1 MARRRKK
8 HEEHENHER
17 WLVSY
22 ADFITLL
29 FAFFVVMYSV
39 SAINEGKFRV
49 LSDALVAAFRSQAK
63 SIEPIQIGEPAKA
76 PKSLDSREK
85 IPARPMLVTPPVLP
99 QPVQPSAANV
109 PIRQGENMQKTQAGA
124 PVSAQAQKQVQ
135 EQARKQ
141 AEAQAQARGLEKIAA
156 KLESDLAELIKRDLI
171 EVRRDKH
178 SLWLEVE
185 IKASI
190 LFSSGS
196 ATLEPAALPPLQRI
210 AGVLRG
216 HSYPIQ
222 VEGFTDNRPI
232 STLAFPSNWELSAGR
247 AASVVHLFMKSGV
260 DPGRMAAIGFGEY
273 RPATDNKT
281 EEGRRKNRRV
291 VLVILANPEAAREV
305 DAERS
310 EGAESSAVEPSRP
323 ARAAAAADA
332 KPATGVSAQ
341 ARAGGDGLQPPAG
354 R

>member
-76 PKSLDSREK
+76 PKTLDSREK

-109 PIRQGENMQKTQAGA
+109 PIRQGENMQKAEAGA
-124 PVSAQAQKQVQ
+124 PVSAQAKKQADA
-135 EQARKQ
+135 QAKKQ
-141 AEAQAQARGLEKIAA
+141 AETQARGLEKIAA
-156 KLESDLAELIKRDLI
+156 QLESDLAELIKRDLI

-196 ATLEPAALPPLQRI
+196 ASLEPAALPPLQRI

-216 HSYPIQ
+216 HNYPIQ

-273 RPATDNKT
+273 RPAADNKT

-291 VLVILANPEAAREV
+291 VLVILANPEAARGIDV
-305 DAERS
+305 ERS
-310 EGAESSAVEPSRP
+310 TEGAES
-323 ARAAAAADA
+323 AAAA
-332 KPATGVSAQ
+332 KPALGAPAQ
-341 ARAGGDGLQPPAG
+341 ARAAGDGLQPPAG